1 MGNVTKFLFCGT
13 YTDVGLAGL
22 QHEGAVS
29 RRAAVEDLIASAGGT
44 LEALY
49 WAFGDNDVYCVADL
63 PDTVAAGAV
72 TLAVGMS
79 GGVRL
84 RTVVLE
90 TADEVDAALRGAGT
104 LRYRPPGVP
113 HGGSARP

>member
-1 MGNVTKFLFCGT
+1 MTRFLFCGT
-13 YTDVGLAGL
+13 YTDVGLTGL

-29 RRAAVEDLIASAGGT
+29 RRAAIEDLITSAGGT

-49 WAFGDNDVYCVADL
+49 WAFGDDDVYCLADL

-79 GGVRL
+79 GELRL
-84 RTVVLE
+84 RTVLLE
-90 TADEVDAALRGAGT
+90 TADEVDAALRGAAT

-113 HGGSARP
+113 ESGVTA